1 VELKQL
7 RCFLAVAEELHF
19 GRAAARLN
27 MLPTALGR
35 QVRLLEEELGTPL
48 LRRTTRQVATT
59 PAGAAL
65 AGEARAIL
73 EHAAMAA
80 RMVRGLAQ
88 APGGPLRIGAI
99 DSAAAGL
106 LPDLL
111 ARFRAAHPE
120 IDIRLVEAKSVE
132 ILPQLRSGRLDLGF
146 IRPPPAAEPG
156 LAFRWL
162 LQEHP
167 VAALPRRHPL
177 ASRRHLRLAELAELP
192 LILPPRRTRP
202 HSHDGVMRL
211 FAGLGL
217 SPRVAQEAEEKQTI
231 VNLVAA
237 GIGIAVL
244 PEWAARMRV
253 PGVVFRPVGLPEG
266 VSLPE
271 WGLGV
276 AWDDRTPCAARALF
290 LATLDTPMPPESSPA
305 RQTERQGKPAAPGGR
320 EPVKSPP

>member
-1 VELKQL
+1 MDLKQF

-59 PAGAAL
+59 PAGAVL
-65 AGEARAIL
+65 AEEARAIL
-73 EHAAMAA
+73 EHAARAA
-80 RMVRGLAQ
+80 RLVRGMGR
-88 APGGPLRIGAI
+88 APGGSLRIGAI

-111 ARFRAAHPE
+111 ARFRKLHPG
-120 IDIRLVEAKSVE
+120 IAVRLVEAKSAE
-132 ILPQLRSGRLDLGF
+132 IVPMLRGGRLDLGF
-146 IRPPPAAEPG
+146 IRPPQSPEPG

-162 LQEHP
+162 LQERP

-177 ASRRHLRLAELAELP
+177 AGRRRLRLAELAGLP

-202 HSHDGVMRL
+202 HSHDGVVRL
-211 FAGLGL
+211 FGGLGL
-217 SPRVAQEAEEKQTI
+217 APHVVQEAEEKQTI

-237 GIGIAVL
+237 GIGIALL

-253 PGVVFRPVGLPEG
+253 PGVVFRPVELPEG
-266 VSLPE
+266 LDLPE
-271 WGLGV
+271 WALGV
-276 AWDDRTPCAARALF
+276 AWEDDGAPCAARELF
-290 LATLDTPMPPESSPA
+290 LAMLEGAQPSAFPR
-305 RQTERQGKPAAPGGR
+305 RQAG
-320 EPVKSPP
+320 